1 MRSSTKRTTRSFAS
15 WSNFLGIFQ
24 IFSSTQTE
32 QNLGHFSYPVITV
45 IANIPD
51 HRPDLVQRNFRDQAL
66 RRLWVAEI
74 TYVRTLSGVRTPRLS
89 PTSTAARLSVLPHVR
104 QCVLIHCLWRLWNL
118 LSPPPVESV
127 AGQLVH
133 HSDRGSQRSL

>member
-1 MRSSTKRTTRSFAS
+1 MFSAKMRSSTRLTTRSLAS
-15 WSNFLGIFQ
+15 WSNLLGIFE
-24 IFSSTQTE
+24 IFPSTQTE

-74 TYVRTLSGVRTPRLS
+74 TYVRTLSGFAYTAFVTDVYSRKIIGVATRSTMRIDTLPMEALELAL
-89 PTSTAARLSVLPHVR
+89 TAAGRIRDGP
-104 QCVLIHCLWRLWNL
+104 
-118 LSPPPVESV
+118 
-127 AGQLVH
+127 AGAPQ
-133 HSDRGSQRSL
+133 